1 MPKIEDLE
9 RLGSVA
15 LLIGN
20 KKLPEE
26 LSKNDYDAFKSVFTN
41 EYMENSKPTED
52 NDLPSIDEIDNLL
65 SNDEDNII
73 KDNDIDDLGLPND
86 LGLEEDDKILSNLDD
101 LGLPDNIG
109 EEKEDEKISSDINDL
124 NLEEN
129 NLEEGDSNKLPIL
142 DDLPLPD
149 NLPDTK
155 NNNNTNDKNI
165 SNDLGISDIS
175 HLSDSGDFDN
185 NVIEET
191 LEENDNDIE
200 ENDFNEDNEN
210 LEEILDNDNLKIEE
224 AEEFKDRDI
233 EDNIIED
240 NLIKEDISE
249 ENILD
254 NEEELKIE
262 SDKEK
267 EDEKIETKSEEEDI
281 NLDDL
286 ENILDDDDL
295 KFEDNKEIEKS
306 ENKIE
311 DDDSH
316 LEDLEGILED
326 EEEESKSKEPEKI
339 EAKSEED
346 INLDDLENILDDD
359 DLKFEDNKE
368 IEKSENKIEDDDS
381 HLEDLEGILED
392 EEEESKS
399 KEPEK
404 IEAKSEE
411 DINLDDLENILDEED
426 TKIPEETENYKEP
439 EKTED
444 KITKDETKEEI
455 DDLPDL
461 DSIEDTNEIKEEAP
475 VQIMEGGTSLP
486 SPDTADKLGASRYEN
501 VDDNIDHDKVIDS
514 IKNLSPLTRYHVLD
528 AILNEKLDQASMR
541 ELLEAL
547 DSEKSNEDITELINR
562 ELGLSIKEYGKS
574 GILELIPIPNS
585 LKDYAHIIRVAAVF
599 LILFVGIVLLSY
611 QFVYKPIKANEYFKK
626 GLADIYKG
634 AYNNAEINFAQGNK
648 LKPKQIK
655 WFNRYGKA
663 YIERERFDSAL
674 AKIEGA
680 LNIKPRDFDSRVLF
694 GYYYRSKGEK
704 QLSEEDYIK
713 GEELYNDMLSYVSK
727 KNQLKTV
734 YDERGILMISRAKNL
749 SQANYYDNAY
759 NNYIQM
765 INLFGDNVIARKRA
779 MLIRIYQDNYKQV
792 KALQEHINN
801 LKSGYIDDDVYPKL
815 ARYLL
820 NNNDFYGSRTLLEK
834 ILKKYPSNLE
844 AIIGYADY
852 QARLKHYEKA
862 RDILVNTALPMFENN
877 PYRRGKEFVYNML
890 GQIYYNLGEF
900 GNSINNFNAAL
911 EINKTYPDANYNL
924 ANLYFYQDKDYEKAK
939 EHYQL
944 AYDNLPPELRGDKLL
959 YNLSWIYYLNNEFD
973 RAFEGFNAL
982 FQKNPSNSVV
992 SYALGNSLLH
1002 LDRANL
1008 ANGFYR
1014 NALNQILSRREKL
1027 GRLEMRTESDFFLLS
1042 YLASLYNNMGVSYA
1056 YNSTIENNAQNEREA
1071 FKNFV
1076 LASEYFDQ
1084 IRTSNIDLERMEKR
1098 TIILE
1103 NNNIGVATYNVMAIQ
1118 SKRNLKDAVMID
1130 DYIPKDIYYVR

>member
-101 LGLPDNIG
+101 LGLPDNLG

-149 NLPDTK
+149 NLPDTE
-155 NNNNTNDKNI
+155 NSDNTNDKNI

-191 LEENDNDIE
+191 LEENDNYIE

-224 AEEFKDRDI
+224 AEESKDRDI

-267 EDEKIETKSEEEDI
+267 EDEKIE
-281 NLDDL
+281 
-286 ENILDDDDL
+286 
-295 KFEDNKEIEKS
+295 
-306 ENKIE
+306 
-311 DDDSH
+311 
-316 LEDLEGILED
+316 
-326 EEEESKSKEPEKI
+326 
-339 EAKSEED
+339 AKSEED

-368 IEKSENKIEDDDS
+368 IEKSENKIEEDDS

-399 KEPEK
+399 KESEK
-404 IEAKSEE
+404 IEDKAEEDATHLDNLEGILDDIEEESTIESDKEKE

-461 DSIEDTNEIKEEAP
+461 DSIENTNEIKEETP

-501 VDDNIDHDKVIDS
+501 VDENIDHDKVIDS

-528 AILNEKLDQASMR
+528 AILNEKLDQSSMR

-694 GYYYRSKGEK
+694 GYYYKSKGEK

>member
-101 LGLPDNIG
+101 LGLPDNLG

-129 NLEEGDSNKLPIL
+129 NLEESDSNKLPIL

-149 NLPDTK
+149 NLPDIK
-155 NNNNTNDKNI
+155 DNNNTNDKNI

-175 HLSDSGDFDN
+175 HLSDLGDFDN

-240 NLIKEDISE
+240 DLIKEDISE

-267 EDEKIETKSEEEDI
+267 EDEKIETKSEEDI

-311 DDDSH
+311 EDDSH

-326 EEEESKSKEPEKI
+326 EEEESKLKETEKI
-339 EAKSEED
+339 DNKAEED
-346 INLDDLENILDDD
+346 TTHLDN
-359 DLKFEDNKE
+359 
-368 IEKSENKIEDDDS
+368 
-381 HLEDLEGILED
+381 LEGILD
-392 EEEESKS
+392 DIEEESKIES
-399 KEPEK
+399 DKEKEDEK
-404 IEAKSEE
+404 IETKSEKE

-461 DSIEDTNEIKEEAP
+461 DSIENTNEIKEEAP

-674 AKIEGA
+674 AKIEAA

>member
-15 LLIGN
+15 LLIGD

-73 KDNDIDDLGLPND
+73 KDSDIDDLGLPND

-101 LGLPDNIG
+101 LGLPDNLG

-124 NLEEN
+124 NLGEN
-129 NLEEGDSNKLPIL
+129 NLEKGDSNKLPIL

-149 NLPDTK
+149 NLSDTK

-240 NLIKEDISE
+240 NLIKEDIYE
-249 ENILD
+249 ENISD
-254 NEEELKIE
+254 NEEESKIE

-306 ENKIE
+306 ENKIGE
-311 DDDSH
+311 DNSH

-326 EEEESKSKEPEKI
+326 EEEESKSKESEKI
-339 EAKSEED
+339 EDKAEED
-346 INLDDLENILDDD
+346 ATHLDN
-359 DLKFEDNKE
+359 
-368 IEKSENKIEDDDS
+368 
-381 HLEDLEGILED
+381 LEGILD
-392 EEEESKS
+392 DIDIEEESKIES
-399 KEPEK
+399 DKEKENEK
-404 IEAKSEE
+404 IETKSEE

-444 KITKDETKEEI
+444 KITKDENKEEI

-501 VDDNIDHDKVIDS
+501 VDENIDHDKVIDS

-574 GILELIPIPNS
+574 GRLELIPIPNS

-852 QARLKHYEKA
+852 QARLKHYDKA

>member
-101 LGLPDNIG
+101 LGLPDNLG

-124 NLEEN
+124 NLEES
-129 NLEEGDSNKLPIL
+129 DSNKLPIL

-149 NLPDTK
+149 NLPDIK

-175 HLSDSGDFDN
+175 HLSDSFDFDN

-191 LEENDNDIE
+191 LEGNDNDIE

-224 AEEFKDRDI
+224 AEESKDSDI

-326 EEEESKSKEPEKI
+326 EEEESKLKETEKV
-339 EAKSEED
+339 EDKAKED
-346 INLDDLENILDDD
+346 ATHLDN
-359 DLKFEDNKE
+359 
-368 IEKSENKIEDDDS
+368 
-381 HLEDLEGILED
+381 LEGILD
-392 EEEESKS
+392 DIDIEEESKIES
-399 KEPEK
+399 DKEKEDEK
-404 IEAKSEE
+404 IETKSEE
-411 DINLDDLENILDEED
+411 DINLDDLENILDEEY
-426 TKIPEETENYKEP
+426 TKIPEETENHKEP

-461 DSIEDTNEIKEEAP
+461 DSIENTNEIKEESP

-501 VDDNIDHDKVIDS
+501 VDENIDHDKVIDS

-674 AKIEGA
+674 AKIEA
-680 LNIKPRDFDSRVLF
+680 SLNIKPRDFDSRVLF

-1098 TIILE
+1098 TVMLE

-1118 SKRNLKDAVMID
+1118 SKRNLKEAVMID

>member
-101 LGLPDNIG
+101 LGLPDNLG

-149 NLPDTK
+149 NLPDTE
-155 NNNNTNDKNI
+155 NSNNTNDKNI

-191 LEENDNDIE
+191 LEENDNYIE

-224 AEEFKDRDI
+224 AEEFKDNDI

-262 SDKEK
+262 SDKGK
-267 EDEKIETKSEEEDI
+267 EDEKIET
-281 NLDDL
+281 
-286 ENILDDDDL
+286 
-295 KFEDNKEIEKS
+295 
-306 ENKIE
+306 
-311 DDDSH
+311 
-316 LEDLEGILED
+316 
-326 EEEESKSKEPEKI
+326 
-339 EAKSEED
+339 
-346 INLDDLENILDDD
+346 
-359 DLKFEDNKE
+359 
-368 IEKSENKIEDDDS
+368 
-381 HLEDLEGILED
+381 
-392 EEEESKS
+392 
-399 KEPEK
+399 
-404 IEAKSEE
+404 KSEE

-426 TKIPEETENYKEP
+426 TKIPEETKNYKEP

-461 DSIEDTNEIKEEAP
+461 DSIENTNEIKEEAP

-674 AKIEGA
+674 AKIEAA

-820 NNNDFYGSRTLLEK
+820 NNDDFYGSRTLLEK

>member
-41 EYMENSKPTED
+41 EYMENSKPTEN

-101 LGLPDNIG
+101 LGLPDNLG

-149 NLPDTK
+149 NLSDIK

-191 LEENDNDIE
+191 LEEYDNDIE

-254 NEEELKIE
+254 NEEESKIE

-311 DDDSH
+311 EDDSH

-326 EEEESKSKEPEKI
+326 EEEESKSKESEKI
-339 EAKSEED
+339 EDKAEED
-346 INLDDLENILDDD
+346 AIHLDN
-359 DLKFEDNKE
+359 
-368 IEKSENKIEDDDS
+368 
-381 HLEDLEGILED
+381 LEGILD
-392 EEEESKS
+392 DIEEESKIES
-399 KEPEK
+399 DKEKEDEK

-444 KITKDETKEEI
+444 KIIKDETKEEI

-461 DSIEDTNEIKEEAP
+461 DSIENTNEIKEEAP

-759 NNYIQM
+759 SNYIQM

>member
-20 KKLPEE
+20 KKLPKE

-101 LGLPDNIG
+101 LGLPDNLG

-124 NLEEN
+124 NLEE

-149 NLPDTK
+149 NLSDTK

-175 HLSDSGDFDN
+175 HLSDLGDFDN

-200 ENDFNEDNEN
+200 ENYFNEYNEN

-224 AEEFKDRDI
+224 AEESKDSDI

-295 KFEDNKEIEKS
+295 KFEDNKDIEKS

-311 DDDSH
+311 EDDSH

-326 EEEESKSKEPEKI
+326 EEEESKSKESEKI
-339 EAKSEED
+339 EDKAED
-346 INLDDLENILDDD
+346 ATHLDN
-359 DLKFEDNKE
+359 
-368 IEKSENKIEDDDS
+368 
-381 HLEDLEGILED
+381 LEGILD
-392 EEEESKS
+392 DIDIEEESKIES
-399 KEPEK
+399 DKEKEDEK
-404 IEAKSEE
+404 IETKSEEE

-749 SQANYYDNAY
+749 SQSNYYDNSY
-759 NNYIQM
+759 NNYIHM

>member
-101 LGLPDNIG
+101 LGLPDNLG

-149 NLPDTK
+149 NLPDTE
-155 NNNNTNDKNI
+155 NSNNTNDKNI

-175 HLSDSGDFDN
+175 HLSDLGDFDN

-191 LEENDNDIE
+191 LEEYDNDIE

-224 AEEFKDRDI
+224 AEEFKDSDI

-240 NLIKEDISE
+240 NLIKEDISK

-267 EDEKIETKSEEEDI
+267 EYEKIETKSEEEDI

-295 KFEDNKEIEKS
+295 KFEYNKEIEKS

-311 DDDSH
+311 EDDSH

-326 EEEESKSKEPEKI
+326 EEEESKLKEPEKIEDKAEEDATHLDNLEGILDDIEEESKIESDKEKEDEKI
-339 EAKSEED
+339 EAKSEE
-346 INLDDLENILDDD
+346 
-359 DLKFEDNKE
+359 K
-368 IEKSENKIEDDDS
+368 
-381 HLEDLEGILED
+381 
-392 EEEESKS
+392 
-399 KEPEK
+399 
-404 IEAKSEE
+404 

-461 DSIEDTNEIKEEAP
+461 DSIENTNEIKEESP

-501 VDDNIDHDKVIDS
+501 VDENIDHDKVIDS

-611 QFVYKPIKANEYFKK
+611 QFVYKPIKANEYFKN

-634 AYNNAEINFAQGNK
+634 AYNNAEINFAQGDK

-749 SQANYYDNAY
+749 SQTNYYDNAY

>member
-73 KDNDIDDLGLPND
+73 KDNDIDDLGLPD
-86 LGLEEDDKILSNLDD
+86 NL
-101 LGLPDNIG
+101 G

-149 NLPDTK
+149 NLPDIK
-155 NNNNTNDKNI
+155 DNNNTNDKNI

-175 HLSDSGDFDN
+175 HLSDTGDFDN

-200 ENDFNEDNEN
+200 ENYFNEDNEN

-267 EDEKIETKSEEEDI
+267 EDEKIEAKSEEEDI

-326 EEEESKSKEPEKI
+326 EEEESKSKESEKI
-339 EAKSEED
+339 EDKAEED
-346 INLDDLENILDDD
+346 ATHLDN
-359 DLKFEDNKE
+359 
-368 IEKSENKIEDDDS
+368 
-381 HLEDLEGILED
+381 LEGILD
-392 EEEESKS
+392 DIEEESKIES
-399 KEPEK
+399 DKEKEDEK
-404 IEAKSEE
+404 IETKSEEE

-426 TKIPEETENYKEP
+426 TKIPEETENHKEP

-444 KITKDETKEEI
+444 KITKDENKEEI

-528 AILNEKLDQASMR
+528 AILNEKLDQTSMR

-634 AYNNAEINFAQGNK
+634 AYNNAEINFAQGDK

-674 AKIEGA
+674 AKIEA
-680 LNIKPRDFDSRVLF
+680 SLNIKPRDFDSRVLF

-1042 YLASLYNNMGVSYA
+1042 YLASLYNNIGVSYA

>member
-101 LGLPDNIG
+101 LGLPDNLG

-191 LEENDNDIE
+191 LEEYDNDIE

-224 AEEFKDRDI
+224 AEESKDSDI

-254 NEEELKIE
+254 NEEESKIE
-262 SDKEK
+262 SEKEK
-267 EDEKIETKSEEEDI
+267 EDEKIET
-281 NLDDL
+281 
-286 ENILDDDDL
+286 
-295 KFEDNKEIEKS
+295 
-306 ENKIE
+306 
-311 DDDSH
+311 
-316 LEDLEGILED
+316 
-326 EEEESKSKEPEKI
+326 
-339 EAKSEED
+339 
-346 INLDDLENILDDD
+346 
-359 DLKFEDNKE
+359 
-368 IEKSENKIEDDDS
+368 
-381 HLEDLEGILED
+381 
-392 EEEESKS
+392 
-399 KEPEK
+399 
-404 IEAKSEE
+404 KSEE

-461 DSIEDTNEIKEEAP
+461 DSIENTNEIKEEVP

-486 SPDTADKLGASRYEN
+486 SPDTADKLGTSRYEN

-611 QFVYKPIKANEYFKK
+611 QFVYKPIKANEYFKN

-749 SQANYYDNAY
+749 SQANYYNNAY

-1118 SKRNLKDAVMID
+1118 SKRNLKETVMID

>member
-15 LLIGN
+15 LLIGD

-101 LGLPDNIG
+101 LGLPDNLG
-109 EEKEDEKISSDINDL
+109 EEKEDKKISSDINDL

-149 NLPDTK
+149 NLPDTE
-155 NNNNTNDKNI
+155 NSNNTNDKNI

-175 HLSDSGDFDN
+175 HLSDLGDFDN

-200 ENDFNEDNEN
+200 ENYFNEDNEN
-210 LEEILDNDNLKIEE
+210 LEEILDDDNLKIEE
-224 AEEFKDRDI
+224 AEESKDSDII

-254 NEEELKIE
+254 NKEESKIE

-267 EDEKIETKSEEEDI
+267 EDEKIEAKSEEEDI

-295 KFEDNKEIEKS
+295 KIEDNKEIEKS

-311 DDDSH
+311 EDDSH

-326 EEEESKSKEPEKI
+326 EEESKSKESEKI
-339 EAKSEED
+339 ENKAEED
-346 INLDDLENILDDD
+346 ATHLDN
-359 DLKFEDNKE
+359 
-368 IEKSENKIEDDDS
+368 
-381 HLEDLEGILED
+381 LEGILD
-392 EEEESKS
+392 DIDIEEESKIEND
-399 KEPEK
+399 KEKEDEK
-404 IEAKSEE
+404 IETKSEE

-461 DSIEDTNEIKEEAP
+461 DSIENTNEIKEEAP

-713 GEELYNDMLSYVSK
+713 GEELYNDMISYVSK

-1118 SKRNLKDAVMID
+1118 SKRNLKETVMID

>member
-101 LGLPDNIG
+101 LGLPDNLG

-175 HLSDSGDFDN
+175 HLSDLGDFDN

-224 AEEFKDRDI
+224 AEEFKDSDI

-267 EDEKIETKSEEEDI
+267 EDEKIE
-281 NLDDL
+281 
-286 ENILDDDDL
+286 
-295 KFEDNKEIEKS
+295 
-306 ENKIE
+306 
-311 DDDSH
+311 
-316 LEDLEGILED
+316 
-326 EEEESKSKEPEKI
+326 
-339 EAKSEED
+339 AKSEED

-359 DLKFEDNKE
+359 DLKIEEDN
-368 IEKSENKIEDDDS
+368 S

-392 EEEESKS
+392 EEEEESKL
-399 KEPEK
+399 KEPEKIEDKEEDATHLDNLEGILDDIEEESKIESDKVKEDEK

-626 GLADIYKG
+626 GLTDIYKG

>member
-73 KDNDIDDLGLPND
+73 KDKDIDDLGLPND

-101 LGLPDNIG
+101 LGLPDNLG
-109 EEKEDEKISSDINDL
+109 EEKKDKKISSDINDL

-129 NLEEGDSNKLPIL
+129 NLEESDSNKLPIL

-175 HLSDSGDFDN
+175 HLSDSFDFDN

-224 AEEFKDRDI
+224 AEESKDSYI

-254 NEEELKIE
+254 NEEESKIE

-267 EDEKIETKSEEEDI
+267 EDEKIET
-281 NLDDL
+281 
-286 ENILDDDDL
+286 
-295 KFEDNKEIEKS
+295 
-306 ENKIE
+306 
-311 DDDSH
+311 
-316 LEDLEGILED
+316 
-326 EEEESKSKEPEKI
+326 
-339 EAKSEED
+339 KSEED

-368 IEKSENKIEDDDS
+368 TEKSENKIEEDDS

-399 KEPEK
+399 KEPKKIEDKAEEDVTHLDNLEGILDDIEEESKIESDKEKENEK
-404 IEAKSEE
+404 IEDKAEE

-461 DSIEDTNEIKEEAP
+461 DSIENTNEIKEEAP

-501 VDDNIDHDKVIDS
+501 VDENIDHDKVIDS

-611 QFVYKPIKANEYFKK
+611 QFVYKPIKANEYFKN

-1042 YLASLYNNMGVSYA
+1042 YLASLYNNIGVSYA

>member
-101 LGLPDNIG
+101 LGLPDNLG

-124 NLEEN
+124 NLGEN
-129 NLEEGDSNKLPIL
+129 NLEKGDSNKLPIL

-149 NLPDTK
+149 NLSDTK

-191 LEENDNDIE
+191 LEENDNYIE

-267 EDEKIETKSEEEDI
+267 EDEKIE
-281 NLDDL
+281 
-286 ENILDDDDL
+286 
-295 KFEDNKEIEKS
+295 
-306 ENKIE
+306 
-311 DDDSH
+311 
-316 LEDLEGILED
+316 
-326 EEEESKSKEPEKI
+326 
-339 EAKSEED
+339 AKSEED

-368 IEKSENKIEDDDS
+368 IEKSENKIEEDDS

-399 KEPEK
+399 KESEK
-404 IEAKSEE
+404 IEDKAEEDATHLDNLEGILDDIEEESTIESDKEKE

-461 DSIEDTNEIKEEAP
+461 DSIENTNEIKEEAP

-501 VDDNIDHDKVIDS
+501 VDNNIDHDKVIDS

-528 AILNEKLDQASMR
+528 AILNEKLDQSSMR

-611 QFVYKPIKANEYFKK
+611 QFVYKPIKANEYFKN

-674 AKIEGA
+674 AKIEDA

-749 SQANYYDNAY
+749 SQTNYYDNAY

>member
-101 LGLPDNIG
+101 LGLPDNLG

-149 NLPDTK
+149 NLPDTE
-155 NNNNTNDKNI
+155 NSNNTNDKNI

-175 HLSDSGDFDN
+175 HLSDLGDFDN

-200 ENDFNEDNEN
+200 ENNFNEDNEN

-224 AEEFKDRDI
+224 AEESKDSDI

-240 NLIKEDISE
+240 NLIKEYISE

-267 EDEKIETKSEEEDI
+267 EDEKIEIKSEEEDI

-316 LEDLEGILED
+316 LEDLEEILED
-326 EEEESKSKEPEKI
+326 EEEESKLKETEKV
-339 EAKSEED
+339 ED
-346 INLDDLENILDDD
+346 
-359 DLKFEDNKE
+359 K
-368 IEKSENKIEDDDS
+368 
-381 HLEDLEGILED
+381 
-392 EEEESKS
+392 
-399 KEPEK
+399 
-404 IEAKSEE
+404 AEE

-674 AKIEGA
+674 AKIEDA

-959 YNLSWIYYLNNEFD
+959 YNLWWIYYLHNEFD

>member
-101 LGLPDNIG
+101 LGLPDNLG

-149 NLPDTK
+149 NLPDIK

-224 AEEFKDRDI
+224 AEEFKDSDI

-254 NEEELKIE
+254 NEEESKIE

-267 EDEKIETKSEEEDI
+267 EDEKIET
-281 NLDDL
+281 
-286 ENILDDDDL
+286 
-295 KFEDNKEIEKS
+295 
-306 ENKIE
+306 
-311 DDDSH
+311 
-316 LEDLEGILED
+316 
-326 EEEESKSKEPEKI
+326 
-339 EAKSEED
+339 KSEED

-368 IEKSENKIEDDDS
+368 IEKSENKIEEDDS

-399 KEPEK
+399 KESEKIDNKAEEDATHLDNLEGILDDIEEESKIESDKEKEDEK
-404 IEAKSEE
+404 IETKSEEE
-411 DINLDDLENILDEED
+411 DINLDDLENILDEEY

-501 VDDNIDHDKVIDS
+501 VDENIDHDKVIDS

-611 QFVYKPIKANEYFKK
+611 QFVYKPIKANEYFKN

-655 WFNRYGKA
+655 WFDRYGKA

>member
-73 KDNDIDDLGLPND
+73 KDSDIDDLGLPND

-101 LGLPDNIG
+101 LGLPDNLG

-124 NLEEN
+124 NLGEN
-129 NLEEGDSNKLPIL
+129 NLEKGDSNKLPIL

-149 NLPDTK
+149 NLSDTK

-191 LEENDNDIE
+191 LEENDNYIE

-267 EDEKIETKSEEEDI
+267 EDEKIEAKSEEDI

-295 KFEDNKEIEKS
+295 KFEDNKETEKS

-339 EAKSEED
+339 EDKAEED
-346 INLDDLENILDDD
+346 ATHLDN
-359 DLKFEDNKE
+359 
-368 IEKSENKIEDDDS
+368 
-381 HLEDLEGILED
+381 LEGILD
-392 EEEESKS
+392 DIEEESKIES
-399 KEPEK
+399 DKEKEDEK
-404 IEAKSEE
+404 IETKSEE

-461 DSIEDTNEIKEEAP
+461 DSIENTNEIKEETP

-501 VDDNIDHDKVIDS
+501 VDENIDHDKVIDS

-611 QFVYKPIKANEYFKK
+611 QFVYKPIKANEYFKN

-694 GYYYRSKGEK
+694 GYYYKSKGEK
-704 QLSEEDYIK
+704 QLSEDDYIK

>member
-101 LGLPDNIG
+101 LGLPDNLG
-109 EEKEDEKISSDINDL
+109 EEKEDEKILSDINDL

-149 NLPDTK
+149 NLSDTK

-224 AEEFKDRDI
+224 AEESKYSDI

-254 NEEELKIE
+254 NEEESKIE

-311 DDDSH
+311 EDDSH

-326 EEEESKSKEPEKI
+326 EEEENKLKEPEKI
-339 EAKSEED
+339 EDKAEEDATHLDNLEGILDDIEESKIESNKEKEDEKIEANSEEED
-346 INLDDLENILDDD
+346 INLDN
-359 DLKFEDNKE
+359 
-368 IEKSENKIEDDDS
+368 
-381 HLEDLEGILED
+381 
-392 EEEESKS
+392 
-399 KEPEK
+399 
-404 IEAKSEE
+404 
-411 DINLDDLENILDEED
+411 LENILDEED
-426 TKIPEETENYKEP
+426 TKIPEETENHKEP

-461 DSIEDTNEIKEEAP
+461 DSIENTNEIKEEAP
-475 VQIMEGGTSLP
+475 IQIMEGGTSLP

-501 VDDNIDHDKVIDS
+501 VDENIDHDKVIDS

-634 AYNNAEINFAQGNK
+634 AYNSAEINFAQGNK

-674 AKIEGA
+674 AKIEA
-680 LNIKPRDFDSRVLF
+680 SLNIKPRDFDSRVLF

-801 LKSGYIDDDVYPKL
+801 LKSGYIDDDIYPKL

>member
-65 SNDEDNII
+65 SNDEDNIT

-101 LGLPDNIG
+101 LGLPDNLG

-149 NLPDTK
+149 NLPDTE
-155 NNNNTNDKNI
+155 NSNNTNDKNI

-191 LEENDNDIE
+191 LEEYDNDIE

-224 AEEFKDRDI
+224 AEESKDSDI

-254 NEEELKIE
+254 NEEESKIE
-262 SDKEK
+262 SEKEK
-267 EDEKIETKSEEEDI
+267 EDEKIET
-281 NLDDL
+281 
-286 ENILDDDDL
+286 
-295 KFEDNKEIEKS
+295 
-306 ENKIE
+306 
-311 DDDSH
+311 
-316 LEDLEGILED
+316 
-326 EEEESKSKEPEKI
+326 
-339 EAKSEED
+339 KSEED

-368 IEKSENKIEDDDS
+368 IEKSENKIEEDDS

-404 IEAKSEE
+404 IEDKAEEDATHLDNLEGILDDIEEESKIESEKEKEDEKIETKSEE

-426 TKIPEETENYKEP
+426 TKIPEETENHKES

-455 DDLPDL
+455 GDLPDL

-486 SPDTADKLGASRYEN
+486 SPDTADKLGTSRYEN
-501 VDDNIDHDKVIDS
+501 VDENIDHDKVIDS

>member
-65 SNDEDNII
+65 SNDEDNIT

-101 LGLPDNIG
+101 LGLPDNLG

-124 NLEEN
+124 NLEES
-129 NLEEGDSNKLPIL
+129 DSNKLPIL

-149 NLPDTK
+149 NLPDIK
-155 NNNNTNDKNI
+155 DNNNTNDKNI

-200 ENDFNEDNEN
+200 ENYFKEDNEN

-224 AEEFKDRDI
+224 AEESKDSDI

-240 NLIKEDISE
+240 NLIKED
-249 ENILD
+249 ILD

-295 KFEDNKEIEKS
+295 RFEDNKETEKS

-311 DDDSH
+311 EDDSH

-339 EAKSEED
+339 EDKAEED
-346 INLDDLENILDDD
+346 ATHLDN
-359 DLKFEDNKE
+359 
-368 IEKSENKIEDDDS
+368 
-381 HLEDLEGILED
+381 LEGILD
-392 EEEESKS
+392 DIEEESKIES
-399 KEPEK
+399 DKEKEDEK

-426 TKIPEETENYKEP
+426 SKIPEETENYKEP

-444 KITKDETKEEI
+444 KIIKDETKEGI

-461 DSIEDTNEIKEEAP
+461 DSIENTNEIKEEAP

-486 SPDTADKLGASRYEN
+486 SPDTADKLGSSRYEN

-611 QFVYKPIKANEYFKK
+611 QFVYKPIKANEYFKN

-634 AYNNAEINFAQGNK
+634 AYNNAEINFAQGDK

-749 SQANYYDNAY
+749 SQVNYYDNAY

>member
-26 LSKNDYDAFKSVFTN
+26 LSKNDYDTFKSVFTN

-101 LGLPDNIG
+101 LGLPDNLG

-129 NLEEGDSNKLPIL
+129 NLEECDSNKLPIL

-149 NLPDTK
+149 NLSDTK

-175 HLSDSGDFDN
+175 HLSDLGDFDN

-191 LEENDNDIE
+191 LEENDNYIE
-200 ENDFNEDNEN
+200 ETDFNEDNEN

-224 AEEFKDRDI
+224 DEESKDSDI

-267 EDEKIETKSEEEDI
+267 EDEKIETKSEEE
-281 NLDDL
+281 
-286 ENILDDDDL
+286 
-295 KFEDNKEIEKS
+295 
-306 ENKIE
+306 
-311 DDDSH
+311 
-316 LEDLEGILED
+316 
-326 EEEESKSKEPEKI
+326 
-339 EAKSEED
+339 ED

-368 IEKSENKIEDDDS
+368 IEKSENKIEEDDS

-392 EEEESKS
+392 EEEESKL

-404 IEAKSEE
+404 IEDKAEEDATHLDNLEGILDDIEEESTIESDKEKEDEKIETKSEE

-444 KITKDETKEEI
+444 KITKDENKEEI

-461 DSIEDTNEIKEEAP
+461 DSIENTNEIKEEAP

-541 ELLEAL
+541 ELLKAL

-634 AYNNAEINFAQGNK
+634 AYNNAEINFAQGDK

>member
-65 SNDEDNII
+65 SNEEDNII

-101 LGLPDNIG
+101 LGLPDNLG

-129 NLEEGDSNKLPIL
+129 NLEESDSNKLPIL

-149 NLPDTK
+149 NLSDTK
-155 NNNNTNDKNI
+155 NSNNTNDKNI

-224 AEEFKDRDI
+224 AEESKDRDI

-267 EDEKIETKSEEEDI
+267 EDEKIEAKSEEEDI

-295 KFEDNKEIEKS
+295 KFEDNKETEKS

-311 DDDSH
+311 EDDSH

-326 EEEESKSKEPEKI
+326 EEEESKLKETEKI
-339 EAKSEED
+339 EDKAEKD
-346 INLDDLENILDDD
+346 ATHLDN
-359 DLKFEDNKE
+359 
-368 IEKSENKIEDDDS
+368 
-381 HLEDLEGILED
+381 LEGILD
-392 EEEESKS
+392 DIEESKIES
-399 KEPEK
+399 DKEKEDEK

-411 DINLDDLENILDEED
+411 DINLDDLENILDEEY

-611 QFVYKPIKANEYFKK
+611 QFIYKPIKANEYFKN

-663 YIERERFDSAL
+663 YIEREKFDSAL

-759 NNYIQM
+759 SNYIQM

-1027 GRLEMRTESDFFLLS
+1027 GRLEMRTESDFLLLS
-1042 YLASLYNNMGVSYA
+1042 YLASLYNNIGVSYA

>member
-101 LGLPDNIG
+101 LGLPDNLG

-155 NNNNTNDKNI
+155 NNNYTNDKNI

-175 HLSDSGDFDN
+175 HLSDSVDFDN

-191 LEENDNDIE
+191 LEENDNDIEENDNDIE

-224 AEEFKDRDI
+224 AEESK
-233 EDNIIED
+233 DNIIED
-240 NLIKEDISE
+240 DLIREDISE

-254 NEEELKIE
+254 NEEESKIE

-267 EDEKIETKSEEEDI
+267 EDEKIETKSEEDI

-286 ENILDDDDL
+286 ENILDYDDL

-311 DDDSH
+311 EDDSH

-326 EEEESKSKEPEKI
+326 EEEESKLKESEKI
-339 EAKSEED
+339 EDKAED
-346 INLDDLENILDDD
+346 ATHLDN
-359 DLKFEDNKE
+359 
-368 IEKSENKIEDDDS
+368 
-381 HLEDLEGILED
+381 LEGILD
-392 EEEESKS
+392 DIEEESKIES
-399 KEPEK
+399 DKEKEDEK
-404 IEAKSEE
+404 IETKSEEE

-611 QFVYKPIKANEYFKK
+611 QFVYKPIKANEYFKN

-924 ANLYFYQDKDYEKAK
+924 ANFYFYQDKDYEKAK

>member
-1 MPKIEDLE
+1 MPKIENLE

-65 SNDEDNII
+65 SNNEDNII

-101 LGLPDNIG
+101 LGLPDNLG

-149 NLPDTK
+149 NLPDIK

-224 AEEFKDRDI
+224 AEESKDSDI

-254 NEEELKIE
+254 NEEESKIE

-267 EDEKIETKSEEEDI
+267 EDEKIEDKAEEDI

-311 DDDSH
+311 EDNSH

-326 EEEESKSKEPEKI
+326 EEEESKLKEPEKI
-339 EAKSEED
+339 EDKAEED
-346 INLDDLENILDDD
+346 ATHLDN
-359 DLKFEDNKE
+359 
-368 IEKSENKIEDDDS
+368 
-381 HLEDLEGILED
+381 LEGILD
-392 EEEESKS
+392 DIEEESKIES
-399 KEPEK
+399 DKEKENEK

-461 DSIEDTNEIKEEAP
+461 DSIENTNEIKEEAP

-501 VDDNIDHDKVIDS
+501 VDENIDHDKVIDS

-611 QFVYKPIKANEYFKK
+611 QFVYKPIKANEYFKN

-1118 SKRNLKDAVMID
+1118 SKRNIKDAVMID

>member
-101 LGLPDNIG
+101 LGLPDNLG

-124 NLEEN
+124 NFEEN

-149 NLPDTK
+149 NLPDIK

-224 AEEFKDRDI
+224 AEESKDSDI

-254 NEEELKIE
+254 NEEESKIE

-267 EDEKIETKSEEEDI
+267 EDEKIEDKAEEDI

-311 DDDSH
+311 EDNSH

-326 EEEESKSKEPEKI
+326 EEEESKLKEPEKI
-339 EAKSEED
+339 EDKAEED
-346 INLDDLENILDDD
+346 ATHLDN
-359 DLKFEDNKE
+359 
-368 IEKSENKIEDDDS
+368 
-381 HLEDLEGILED
+381 LEGILD
-392 EEEESKS
+392 DIEEESKIES
-399 KEPEK
+399 DKEKENEK

-461 DSIEDTNEIKEEAP
+461 DSIENTNEIKEEAP

-501 VDDNIDHDKVIDS
+501 VDENIDHDKVIDS

-611 QFVYKPIKANEYFKK
+611 QFVYKPIKANEYFKN

>member
-101 LGLPDNIG
+101 LGLPDNLG

-175 HLSDSGDFDN
+175 HLSDLGDFDN

-224 AEEFKDRDI
+224 AEEFKDSDI

-267 EDEKIETKSEEEDI
+267 ED
-281 NLDDL
+281 
-286 ENILDDDDL
+286 
-295 KFEDNKEIEKS
+295 
-306 ENKIE
+306 
-311 DDDSH
+311 
-316 LEDLEGILED
+316 
-326 EEEESKSKEPEKI
+326 
-339 EAKSEED
+339 
-346 INLDDLENILDDD
+346 
-359 DLKFEDNKE
+359 
-368 IEKSENKIEDDDS
+368 
-381 HLEDLEGILED
+381 
-392 EEEESKS
+392 
-399 KEPEK
+399 EK

-749 SQANYYDNAY
+749 SQTNYYDNAY

>member
-101 LGLPDNIG
+101 LGLPDNLG
-109 EEKEDEKISSDINDL
+109 EEKKEDEKISSDINDL

-129 NLEEGDSNKLPIL
+129 NLEEDDSNKLPIL

-149 NLPDTK
+149 NLSDTK

-224 AEEFKDRDI
+224 AEESKDSYI

-240 NLIKEDISE
+240 NLIKEDIYE

-254 NEEELKIE
+254 NEEESKIE

-267 EDEKIETKSEEEDI
+267 EDEKIETKSEEDI

-295 KFEDNKEIEKS
+295 KFEDNKETEKS

-326 EEEESKSKEPEKI
+326 EEEEESKLKEPEKI
-339 EAKSEED
+339 EDKEED
-346 INLDDLENILDDD
+346 ATHLDN
-359 DLKFEDNKE
+359 
-368 IEKSENKIEDDDS
+368 
-381 HLEDLEGILED
+381 LEGILD
-392 EEEESKS
+392 DIEEESKIES
-399 KEPEK
+399 DKVKEDEK

-461 DSIEDTNEIKEEAP
+461 DSIENTNEIKEEAP

-501 VDDNIDHDKVIDS
+501 VDENIDHDKVIDS

>member
-41 EYMENSKPTED
+41 EYMENSKPTEE

-101 LGLPDNIG
+101 LGLPDNLG

-129 NLEEGDSNKLPIL
+129 NLEESDSNKLPIL

-149 NLPDTK
+149 NLSDTK

-175 HLSDSGDFDN
+175 HLSDLGDFDN

-224 AEEFKDRDI
+224 AEESKDRDI

-311 DDDSH
+311 EDDSH

-326 EEEESKSKEPEKI
+326 EEEENKLKEPEKI
-339 EAKSEED
+339 EDKAEED
-346 INLDDLENILDDD
+346 ATHLDN
-359 DLKFEDNKE
+359 
-368 IEKSENKIEDDDS
+368 
-381 HLEDLEGILED
+381 LEGILD
-392 EEEESKS
+392 DIEEESKIES
-399 KEPEK
+399 DKGKEDEK

-444 KITKDETKEEI
+444 KITKDENKEEI

-611 QFVYKPIKANEYFKK
+611 QFVYKPIKANEYFKN

-663 YIERERFDSAL
+663 YIEREKFDSAL

-1118 SKRNLKDAVMID
+1118 SKRNLKDAVIID

>member
-20 KKLPEE
+20 KKLPEG

-73 KDNDIDDLGLPND
+73 KDNDIDDLGLPSD

-101 LGLPDNIG
+101 LGLPDNLG

-129 NLEEGDSNKLPIL
+129 NLEESDSNKLPIL

-149 NLPDTK
+149 NLPDIK
-155 NNNNTNDKNI
+155 DNNNTNNKNI

-191 LEENDNDIE
+191 LEENDNYIE

-267 EDEKIETKSEEEDI
+267 EDEKIE
-281 NLDDL
+281 
-286 ENILDDDDL
+286 
-295 KFEDNKEIEKS
+295 
-306 ENKIE
+306 
-311 DDDSH
+311 
-316 LEDLEGILED
+316 
-326 EEEESKSKEPEKI
+326 
-339 EAKSEED
+339 AKSEED

-368 IEKSENKIEDDDS
+368 IEKSENKIEEDDS

-399 KEPEK
+399 KESEK
-404 IEAKSEE
+404 IEDKAEEDATHLDNLEGILDDIEEESTIESDKEKE

-461 DSIEDTNEIKEEAP
+461 DSIENTNEIKEEAP

-694 GYYYRSKGEK
+694 GYYYKSKGEK

>member
-86 LGLEEDDKILSNLDD
+86 LGLEEGDKILSNLDD
-101 LGLPDNIG
+101 LGLPDNLG

-129 NLEEGDSNKLPIL
+129 NLEESDSNKLPIL

-155 NNNNTNDKNI
+155 NSNNTNDKNI

-175 HLSDSGDFDN
+175 HLSDSGNFDN

-254 NEEELKIE
+254 NEEESKIE
-262 SDKEK
+262 SEKEK
-267 EDEKIETKSEEEDI
+267 EDEKIET
-281 NLDDL
+281 
-286 ENILDDDDL
+286 
-295 KFEDNKEIEKS
+295 
-306 ENKIE
+306 
-311 DDDSH
+311 
-316 LEDLEGILED
+316 
-326 EEEESKSKEPEKI
+326 
-339 EAKSEED
+339 
-346 INLDDLENILDDD
+346 
-359 DLKFEDNKE
+359 
-368 IEKSENKIEDDDS
+368 
-381 HLEDLEGILED
+381 
-392 EEEESKS
+392 
-399 KEPEK
+399 
-404 IEAKSEE
+404 KSEE

-562 ELGLSIKEYGKS
+562 DLGLSIKEYGKS
-574 GILELIPIPNS
+574 AILELIPIPNS

-1042 YLASLYNNMGVSYA
+1042 YLASIYNNMGVSYA

>member
-65 SNDEDNII
+65 SNDEDNIT
-73 KDNDIDDLGLPND
+73 KDNDIDDLDLPND

-101 LGLPDNIG
+101 LGLPDNLG

-191 LEENDNDIE
+191 LEEYDNDIE

-224 AEEFKDRDI
+224 AEESKDSDI

-254 NEEELKIE
+254 NEEESKIE
-262 SDKEK
+262 SEKEK
-267 EDEKIETKSEEEDI
+267 EDEKIET
-281 NLDDL
+281 
-286 ENILDDDDL
+286 
-295 KFEDNKEIEKS
+295 
-306 ENKIE
+306 
-311 DDDSH
+311 
-316 LEDLEGILED
+316 
-326 EEEESKSKEPEKI
+326 
-339 EAKSEED
+339 KSEED

-368 IEKSENKIEDDDS
+368 IEKSENKIEEDDS

-392 EEEESKS
+392 EEEEESKS
-399 KEPEK
+399 EEPEK
-404 IEAKSEE
+404 IEDKAEEDATHLDNLEGILDDIEEESKIESDKEKEDEKIETKSEE

-455 DDLPDL
+455 GDLPDL

-486 SPDTADKLGASRYEN
+486 SPDTADKLGTSRYEN

-611 QFVYKPIKANEYFKK
+611 QFVYKPIKANEYFKN

>member
-101 LGLPDNIG
+101 LGLPDNLG

-175 HLSDSGDFDN
+175 HLSDLGDFDN

-191 LEENDNDIE
+191 LEEYDNDIE

-224 AEEFKDRDI
+224 AEEFKDSDI

-240 NLIKEDISE
+240 NLIKEDISK

-254 NEEELKIE
+254 NEEESKIE

-267 EDEKIETKSEEEDI
+267 EDKKIETKSEEEDI

-311 DDDSH
+311 EDDSH

-326 EEEESKSKEPEKI
+326 EEEESKLKEPEKIEDKAEEDATHLDNLEGILDDIEEESKIESDKEKEDEKI
-339 EAKSEED
+339 EAKSEE
-346 INLDDLENILDDD
+346 
-359 DLKFEDNKE
+359 K
-368 IEKSENKIEDDDS
+368 
-381 HLEDLEGILED
+381 
-392 EEEESKS
+392 
-399 KEPEK
+399 
-404 IEAKSEE
+404 

-461 DSIEDTNEIKEEAP
+461 DSIENTNEIKEESP

-501 VDDNIDHDKVIDS
+501 VDENIDHDKVIDS

-634 AYNNAEINFAQGNK
+634 AYNNAEINFAQGDK

-674 AKIEGA
+674 AKIEA
-680 LNIKPRDFDSRVLF
+680 SLNIKPRDFDSRVLF

-713 GEELYNDMLSYVSK
+713 GEELYNDMISYVSK

>member
-101 LGLPDNIG
+101 LGLPDNLG

-124 NLEEN
+124 NFEEN

-149 NLPDTK
+149 NLPDIK

-224 AEEFKDRDI
+224 AEESKDSDI

-254 NEEELKIE
+254 NEEESKIE

-267 EDEKIETKSEEEDI
+267 EDEKIEDKAEEDI

-311 DDDSH
+311 EDNSH

-326 EEEESKSKEPEKI
+326 EEEESKLKEPEKI
-339 EAKSEED
+339 EDKAEED
-346 INLDDLENILDDD
+346 ATHLDN
-359 DLKFEDNKE
+359 
-368 IEKSENKIEDDDS
+368 
-381 HLEDLEGILED
+381 LEGILD
-392 EEEESKS
+392 DIEEESKIES
-399 KEPEK
+399 DKEKENEK

-501 VDDNIDHDKVIDS
+501 VDENIDHDKVIDS

-611 QFVYKPIKANEYFKK
+611 QFVYKPIKANEYFKN

-820 NNNDFYGSRTLLEK
+820 NNNDFYGSRNLLEK

>member
-52 NDLPSIDEIDNLL
+52 NDLPLIDEIDNLL

-101 LGLPDNIG
+101 LGLPDNLG

-129 NLEEGDSNKLPIL
+129 NLEESDSNKLPIL

-149 NLPDTK
+149 NLSDTK

-175 HLSDSGDFDN
+175 HLSDLGDFDN

-224 AEEFKDRDI
+224 AKESKDSDI

-240 NLIKEDISE
+240 DLIKEDISE

-254 NEEELKIE
+254 NEEELKIK

-267 EDEKIETKSEEEDI
+267 EDEKIETKSEEDI

-286 ENILDDDDL
+286 ENISDDDDL

-311 DDDSH
+311 VDDSH

-326 EEEESKSKEPEKI
+326 EEEESKLKETKKIEDKAEEDATHLDNLEGILDDIEEESKIESDKEKEDEKI
-339 EAKSEED
+339 EAKSE
-346 INLDDLENILDDD
+346 
-359 DLKFEDNKE
+359 
-368 IEKSENKIEDDDS
+368 
-381 HLEDLEGILED
+381 
-392 EEEESKS
+392 
-399 KEPEK
+399 
-404 IEAKSEE
+404 EE

-444 KITKDETKEEI
+444 KITKDENKEEI

-611 QFVYKPIKANEYFKK
+611 QFVYKPIKANEYFKN

-1118 SKRNLKDAVMID
+1118 SKRNLKDAVIID

>member
-101 LGLPDNIG
+101 LGLPDNLG

-129 NLEEGDSNKLPIL
+129 NLEESDSNKLPIL

-149 NLPDTK
+149 NLPDIK
-155 NNNNTNDKNI
+155 DNNYTNDKNI

-175 HLSDSGDFDN
+175 HLSDSVDFDN

-191 LEENDNDIE
+191 LEENDNDIEENDNDIE

-224 AEEFKDRDI
+224 AEESK
-233 EDNIIED
+233 DNIIED
-240 NLIKEDISE
+240 DLIREDISE

-254 NEEELKIE
+254 NEEESKIE

-267 EDEKIETKSEEEDI
+267 EDEKIETKSEEDI

-286 ENILDDDDL
+286 ENILDYDDL

-311 DDDSH
+311 EDDSH

-326 EEEESKSKEPEKI
+326 EEEESKLKESEKI
-339 EAKSEED
+339 EDKAED
-346 INLDDLENILDDD
+346 ATHLDN
-359 DLKFEDNKE
+359 
-368 IEKSENKIEDDDS
+368 
-381 HLEDLEGILED
+381 LEGILD
-392 EEEESKS
+392 DIEEESKIES
-399 KEPEK
+399 DKEKEDEK
-404 IEAKSEE
+404 IETKSEEE

-611 QFVYKPIKANEYFKK
+611 QFVYKPIKANEYFKN

-924 ANLYFYQDKDYEKAK
+924 ANFYFYQDKDYEKAK

>member
-101 LGLPDNIG
+101 LGLPDNLV

-129 NLEEGDSNKLPIL
+129 NLEESDSNKLPIL

-149 NLPDTK
+149 NLSDTK

-175 HLSDSGDFDN
+175 HLSDLGDFDN

-200 ENDFNEDNEN
+200 ENDFNEDDEN

-224 AEEFKDRDI
+224 AEESKDSDI

-311 DDDSH
+311 EDDSH

-326 EEEESKSKEPEKI
+326 EEEESKSKESEKI
-339 EAKSEED
+339 EDKAEEYATH
-346 INLDDLENILDDD
+346 LDN
-359 DLKFEDNKE
+359 
-368 IEKSENKIEDDDS
+368 
-381 HLEDLEGILED
+381 LEGILD
-392 EEEESKS
+392 DIDIEEESKIES
-399 KEPEK
+399 DKEKEDEK

-461 DSIEDTNEIKEEAP
+461 DSIENTNEIKEEAP

-501 VDDNIDHDKVIDS
+501 VDENIDHDKVIDS

-541 ELLEAL
+541 KLLEAL

-585 LKDYAHIIRVAAVF
+585 LKDYAHIIRVASVF

-611 QFVYKPIKANEYFKK
+611 QFVYKPIKANEYFKN

-674 AKIEGA
+674 AKIEA
-680 LNIKPRDFDSRVLF
+680 SLNIKPRDFDSRVLF